1 MSIIPQLPFDGLGH
15 ANDSIDELASQNK
28 LSGSLLSHAKIQTVR
43 STRNLKNPSC
53 RNYDIA
59 PFPERVLPAMA
70 LQQPSNELND
80 QACPFIF

>member
-28 LSGSLLSHAKIQTVR
+28 LSGSLR